1 MGLQVLR
8 AAHSIHYFLP
18 PFHLAMKKLP
28 LPLQSFRFRSIV
40 SKRPSTEN
48 TMYSTYASSKNS
60 IPFSYCCNDESVGF
74 NPRAYTSGRW
84 LRRDKDERA
93 SRHINFDFEA
103 LCHKVLE
110 LSPGASNIR
119 NCKKL
124 EGGFNRI
131 FIFELDDNKRVVARL
146 PFSLAGP
153 AQLATSS
160 EIATIR
166 YRELDLNFIGCSS

>member
-18 PFHLAMKKLP
+18 PFHLAMKKLL
-28 LPLQSFRFRSIV
+28 LPLQSFRFRSI
-40 SKRPSTEN
+40 
-48 TMYSTYASSKNS
+48 STYASSKNS

-93 SRHINFDFEA
+93 SRYINFDFEA
-103 LCHKVLE
+103 LCHKVLG

-119 NCKKL
+119 SCKKL

-131 FIFELDDNKRVVARL
+131 FNFELDDNKRVVARL

-166 YRELDLNFIGCSS
+166 YRELDLDFIDCAS